1 MQIRGGS
8 FCKLT
13 YLFPLILTEIHQMDV
28 QYIFGS
34 FKQGQQMHTIVYN
47 FDMQIFDENSNK
59 KNFFVFHNK
68 IMTRMI
74 YRVAWTLSYFLMNY
88 LFSIRRVFPS
98 PILTANIVRSI
109 VFLILFHIN
118 ELQLVHLFTLQH
130 TNYIINI

>member
-1 MQIRGGS
+1 
-8 FCKLT
+8 
-13 YLFPLILTEIHQMDV
+13 
-28 QYIFGS
+28 
-34 FKQGQQMHTIVYN
+34 MHTIVYN

-118 ELQLVHLFTLQH
+118 ELQLVHLFTQQH